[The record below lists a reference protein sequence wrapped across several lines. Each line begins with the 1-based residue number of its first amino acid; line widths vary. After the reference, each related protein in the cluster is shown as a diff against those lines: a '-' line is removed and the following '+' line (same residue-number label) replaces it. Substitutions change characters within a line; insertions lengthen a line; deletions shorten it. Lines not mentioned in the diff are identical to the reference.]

1 MYIILSPTPPVKE
14 KYIVLTAG
22 AGYLKMVPSVYTIL
36 MNTIYLSLS
45 PRVAEGT
52 DFRKQTV
59 RNHNVFNNKE

>member
-1 MYIILSPTPPVKE
+1 MYIILSPPPPVKE

-22 AGYLKMVPSVYTIL
+22 YLKMVPSVFTIL

-52 DFRKQTV
+52 AFRKQTV